1 MTVMSTSTN
10 SESLCVVL
18 PTANAWRHRSLF
30 QALDS
35 IHRHLLPGDSLDI
48 LVVLD
53 GEDPADYAF
62 LDDLDHPVR
71 VISQPQAGPAAARNL
86 GWRSTD
92 ADVIIFIDD
101 DIIVDAEWLSDL
113 RAYLRDHPEVH
124 AFGGG
129 VRPLHDRNVVS
140 RMITDQVHIQH
151 QPGDH
156 GWRLITANAV
166 VRREALEA
174 VGGFDEHFRLAAGE
188 DFDLCDRMGAAGFV
202 VTATDD
208 MVVYHHHPV
217 SIHEMRT
224 RARRYR
230 IGNWQRD
237 EAVNLEQGVRPMAN
251 AEEAIAAHRDAL
263 HQAVTAAPSA
273 PRPPLPS
280 RLLRLARRTKHEL
293 SLTVVHSVQPSRNL
307 LRKVVGKIRRTLS
320 SRYRVA
326 NRHLT
331 RRLRSTDLVP
341 TTVVERIEMVTYAI
355 PETVRIPH
363 WYEQARNSP
372 ARPGRIMALAEA
384 VLELIWNV
392 ETQRP
397 MPAEPFPKGPKRE
410 LWHRIRALF
419 A

>member
-1 MTVMSTSTN
+1 MTIDHVEETP
-10 SESLCVVL
+10 CVVL
-18 PTANAWRHRSLF
+18 PTANPWRRESLF

-62 LDDLDHPVR
+62 LDELDHPVR
-71 VISQPQAGPAAARNL
+71 IMTQPQSGPAAARNL

-101 DIIVDAEWLSDL
+101 DIIVDADWLSDL
-113 RAYLRDHPEVH
+113 RTHLREHPEVH
-124 AFGGG
+124 AFGGA
-129 VRPLHDRNVVS
+129 VRPLFDTNPVS

-151 QPGDH
+151 QPGEN

-188 DFDLCDRMGAAGFV
+188 DFDLCERMGAAGYL
-202 VTATDD
+202 VTATDA
-208 MVVYHHHPV
+208 MAVYHRHPV

-237 EAVNLEQGVRPMAN
+237 EAVNLESGVRPMAN
-251 AEEAIAAHRDAL
+251 ADEAIAAHRDAL
-263 HQAVTAAPSA
+263 HQMTTAGETRH
-273 PRPPLPS
+273 RPPLTS
-280 RLLRLARRTKHEL
+280 RLRRLTRRTFDEL
-293 SLTVVHSVQPSRNL
+293 ERTAAQTVAPGRNL
-307 LRKVVGKIRRTLS
+307 LRRVVRKIRRTVS
-320 SRYRVA
+320 VRYRDA
-326 NRHLT
+326 NDELT
-331 RRLRSTDLVP
+331 RAMRTTGRLP
-341 TTVVERIEMVTYAI
+341 MPVVERIELVTWSI
-355 PETVRIPH
+355 PEIVRIPH
-363 WYEQARNSP
+363 WYSQARSAE
-372 ARPGRIMALAEA
+372 ARPSPLMSFAEA

-392 ETQRP
+392 ETKRP
-397 MPAEPFPKGPKRE
+397 MPAEPFPAGPRHS
-410 LWHRIRALF
+410 LWTSLRRYLR
-419 A
+419 